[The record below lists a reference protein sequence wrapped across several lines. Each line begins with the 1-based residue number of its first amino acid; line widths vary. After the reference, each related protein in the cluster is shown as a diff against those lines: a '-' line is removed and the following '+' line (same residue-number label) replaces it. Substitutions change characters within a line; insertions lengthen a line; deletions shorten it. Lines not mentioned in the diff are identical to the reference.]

1 MTMESYQR
9 KQLKLTN
16 LGGPAKT
23 AAQHLTVRPR
33 P

>member
-1 MTMESYQR
+1 MTTESYQR

-16 LGGPAKT
+16 LGGPAK
-23 AAQHLTVRPR
+23 AAAEHLKVRPC